1 MDKKIKLSVQK
12 TYSGIAKGESGGC
25 CGSGRPKFAHEEKI
39 GYDVKEL
46 MGLPEGAILGVGCG
60 NPVALASLK
69 DGEVVLD
76 LGSGA
81 GIDVFLAAGRVGP
94 SGRVIGVDM
103 TPEMLARAR
112 KNAGDGKFTN
122 VEFRKGEVENLP
134 VEDSSVDCVISN
146 CVINLSVD
154 KDRTF
159 SEAFRV
165 LKSEGRLMV
174 SDIVLTKDLPRTVV
188 ENVEAYTGCVS
199 GAVKYDDYIAAV
211 RRAGFD
217 DVTVISLDDASF
229 LAETTCGCGIV
240 TKDNVSD
247 LGLRSI
253 KLLAKKSGP
262 DDSGKSE
269 YCGGDCCGD

>member
-25 CGSGRPKFAHEEKI
+25 CGSAKPKFAHEEKI
-39 GYDVKEL
+39 GYDVNEL
-46 MGLPEGAILGVGCG
+46 LGLPKGAVLGVGCG

-69 DGEVVLD
+69 EGEVVLD

-81 GIDVFLAAGRVGP
+81 GIDVFLAANRVGP

-103 TPEMLARAR
+103 TPEMLARAK
-112 KNAGDGKFTN
+112 KNAEDGKFTN
-122 VEFRKGEVENLP
+122 VEFRHGEIEALP
-134 VEDSSVDCVISN
+134 VVDSSIDCVISN

-154 KDRTF
+154 KDKTF
-159 SEAFRV
+159 SESYRV
-165 LKSEGRLMV
+165 LRSGGRLMV
-174 SDIVLTKDLPRTVV
+174 SDIVLTKDLPRAVV

-199 GAVKYDDYIAAV
+199 GAVKYDDYVSAV
-211 RRAGFD
+211 KRAGFT
-217 DVTVISLDDASF
+217 DVTVISMDDASF

-247 LGLRSI
+247 LGLRSL
-253 KLLAKKSGP
+253 KLLAKK
-262 DDSGKSE
+262 
-269 YCGGDCCGD
+269 

>member
-12 TYSGIAKGESGGC
+12 TYSGIAKGETGGC
-25 CGSGRPKFAHEEKI
+25 CGLVKPEFAHEEKI
-39 GYDVKEL
+39 GYDVNEL
-46 MGLPEGAILGVGCG
+46 LGLPKGAVLGVGCG

-69 DGEVVLD
+69 EGEVVLD

-81 GIDVFLAAGRVGP
+81 GIDVFLAANRVGP

-103 TPEMLARAR
+103 TPEMLSRSM
-112 KNAGDGKFTN
+112 KNAEDGKFTN
-122 VEFRKGEVENLP
+122 VEFRHGEIEALP
-134 VEDSSVDCVISN
+134 VVDGSIDCVISN

-154 KDRTF
+154 KDKTF
-159 SEAFRV
+159 SESYRV
-165 LKSEGRLMV
+165 LKSGGRLMV
-174 SDIVLTKDLPRTVV
+174 SDIVLTKDLPRAVV

-199 GAVKYDDYIAAV
+199 GAVKYDDYISAV
-211 RRAGFD
+211 KRAGFT
-217 DVTVISLDDASF
+217 DVTVISMDAASF

-253 KLLAKKSGP
+253 KVLAKK
-262 DDSGKSE
+262 
-269 YCGGDCCGD
+269 

>member
-12 TYSGIAKGESGGC
+12 TYSGIAKGESAGC
-25 CGSGRPKFAHEEKI
+25 CGSAKPKFAHEEKI
-39 GYDVKEL
+39 GYDVNEL
-46 MGLPEGAILGVGCG
+46 LGLPKGAVLGVGCG

-69 DGEVVLD
+69 EGEVVLD

-81 GIDVFLAAGRVGP
+81 GIDVFLAANRVGP

-103 TPEMLARAR
+103 TPEMLARAK
-112 KNAGDGKFTN
+112 KNAEDGKFTN
-122 VEFRKGEVENLP
+122 VEFRHGEIEALP
-134 VEDSSVDCVISN
+134 VVDSSIDCVISN

-154 KDRTF
+154 KDKTF
-159 SEAFRV
+159 SESYRV
-165 LKSEGRLMV
+165 LKSGGRLMV
-174 SDIVLTKDLPRTVV
+174 SDIVLTKDLPRAVV

-199 GAVKYDDYIAAV
+199 GAVKYGDYISAV
-211 RRAGFD
+211 KRAGFT
-217 DVTVISLDDASF
+217 DVTVISMDDASF

-253 KLLAKKSGP
+253 KVLAKK
-262 DDSGKSE
+262 
-269 YCGGDCCGD
+269 